1 MENQKIVNLLKE
13 ASDYRFLKKKWN
25 IVNDQSS
32 SNYDSENEI
41 IYNTT
46 ALKSNLCDY
55 NDTYFLAGS
64 NITVAENIAAV
75 GAFKSDAP
83 FTKSITNIDAATVD
97 DNEDLDLIMLIYNF
111 IEYSSNWSRTSG
123 RLWLYSKDK
132 ANSNKAIEANN
143 NFKSFKYKT
152 KLILFRMRFSGMGD
166 IVAKRLLLSKMII
179 HILQLWNL
187 TPIDSD
193 K

>member
-13 ASDYRFLKKKWN
+13 ASDCRFLKKKWN

-55 NDTYFLAGS
+55 NDTYFLAGG

-75 GAFKSDAP
+75 GAFKNYAP

-97 DNEDLDLIMLIYNF
+97 DNEDLDLIMLMYNF
-111 IEYSSNWSRTSG
+111 IEYSSNCSRTSG

-152 KLILFRMRFSGMGD
+152 KLILFRMRFFGD
-166 IVAKRLLLSKMII
+166 GGTL
-179 HILQLWNL
+179 
-187 TPIDSD
+187 
-193 K
+193 